1 MRFAATGVLVLNGNL
16 FVLWYIMLTVKCG
29 THNPPLRQGRN
40 INSNH
45 NKTTT
50 QNPNKNLS
58 KNEVNSAFSLKIGKA
73 F

>member
-1 MRFAATGVLVLNGNL
+1 MRFAATGVLVPNGNL

-40 INSNH
+40 VTIKYK
-45 NKTTT
+45 KTTT
-50 QNPNKNLS
+50 LNPNTNLS
-58 KNEVNSAFSLKIGKA
+58 INKVNSVFSLKIGKA

>member
-16 FVLWYIMLTVKCG
+16 FVLWYIMLAVMCG
-29 THNPPLRQGRN
+29 THNPPLRQEGN
-40 INSNH
+40 INSKH

-50 QNPNKNLS
+50 HNPNTNLS
-58 KNEVNSAFSLKIGKA
+58 LKKLNSAFSLKIIKA